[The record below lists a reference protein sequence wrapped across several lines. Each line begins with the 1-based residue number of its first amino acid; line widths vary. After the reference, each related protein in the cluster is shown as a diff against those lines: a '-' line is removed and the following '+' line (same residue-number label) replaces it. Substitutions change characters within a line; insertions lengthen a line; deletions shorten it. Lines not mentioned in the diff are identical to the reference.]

1 MTQAERRHDRLAV
14 RLSLIISRLVAGE
27 TLNMT
32 RLAAE
37 FGVSV
42 RTLRR
47 DFRERLMYLDLEYR
61 RGQCRLRSTG
71 GGVQGELDALT
82 FAHRAGLADI
92 FPGLDRRLAGMLLTA
107 GGMPCL
113 VWQPPQSVSPAISL
127 VFYRLVS
134 AITACQRVLL
144 LAEGE
149 RCDGLAPYRLISLDG
164 CWYLT
169 GELNGYITVHPLATN
184 YGVTKDFTAAL
195 ANLLGLLCRA
205 TAFHSTQHIKQN
217 QRFDFIHRLLADI
230 GKNIFIKG
238 FDNVRGI
245 TF

>member
-14 RLSLIISRLVAGE
+14 RLSLIISRLIAGE
-27 TLNMT
+27 TLNMA

-47 DFRERLMYLDLEYR
+47 DFRERLMYLDLEYL
-61 RGQCRLRSTG
+61 RGQCRLRSSG

-113 VWQPPQSVSPAISL
+113 VWQPPQSVSPACSL

-134 AITACQRVLL
+134 AITASKRVLL
-144 LAEGE
+144 LADGK

-169 GELNGYITVHPLATN
+169 GELKGYITVHPLAVIHA
-184 YGVTKDFTAAL
+184 VTVLNTTFIPKKRLSQLT
-195 ANLLGLLCRA
+195 
-205 TAFHSTQHIKQN
+205 TQA
-217 QRFDFIHRLLADI
+217 DFIQALPHFSCIQEVFSQAANNEEP
-230 GKNIFIKG
+230 G
-238 FDNVRGI
+238 
-245 TF
+245 

>member
-27 TLNMT
+27 TLNMAQ
-32 RLAAE
+32 LAAE

-61 RGQCRLRSTG
+61 RGQCRLRSPG

-113 VWQPPQSVSPAISL
+113 VWQPPQSVSPASSL
-127 VFYRLVS
+127 VFYRLVT
-134 AITACQRVLL
+134 AITASQRVLL
-144 LAEGE
+144 LADGE
-149 RCDGLAPYRLISLDG
+149 RCDGLAPYRLISLEG
-164 CWYLT
+164 CWYLI
-169 GELNGYITVHPLATN
+169 GELNGHITVHPL
-184 YGVTKDFTAAL
+184 VTIHAVTVLHTTFTPRKRLSQLTTQAGFIRAL
-195 ANLLGLLCRA
+195 PHFGYICEVL
-205 TAFHSTQHIKQN
+205 SQV
-217 QRFDFIHRLLADI
+217 AD
-230 GKNIFIKG
+230 KG
-238 FDNVRGI
+238 ESG
-245 TF
+245 

>member
-113 VWQPPQSVSPAISL
+113 RHSLCHRPAHWCSTVLSVPLPPASGFCYWP
-127 VFYRLVS
+127 RES
-134 AITACQRVLL
+134 AVTGWPRTA
-144 LAEGE
+144 
-149 RCDGLAPYRLISLDG
+149 
-164 CWYLT
+164 
-169 GELNGYITVHPLATN
+169 
-184 YGVTKDFTAAL
+184 
-195 ANLLGLLCRA
+195 
-205 TAFHSTQHIKQN
+205 
-217 QRFDFIHRLLADI
+217 
-230 GKNIFIKG
+230 
-238 FDNVRGI
+238 
-245 TF
+245 

>member
-1 MTQAERRHDRLAV
+1 MAQEERRHDRLAV

-27 TLNMT
+27 TLNMA

-92 FPGLDRRLAGMLLTA
+92 FPGLDRRLAGTLLTA

-113 VWQPPQSVSPAISL
+113 VWQPPQVMPPASAL
-127 VFYRLVS
+127 MFYHLVS

-144 LAEGE
+144 LADGE

-164 CWYLT
+164 CWYLA
-169 GELNGYITVHPLATN
+169 GELNGHITVHPLAAIHV
-184 YGVTKDFTAAL
+184 VTVLNTTFTPRKRLSQLTTQAGFIRAL
-195 ANLLGLLCRA
+195 PHFSCIRDVLSLGA
-205 TAFHSTQHIKQN
+205 S
-217 QRFDFIHRLLADI
+217 DEE
-230 GKNIFIKG
+230 KG
-238 FDNVRGI
+238 NTLI
-245 TF
+245 